1 MAPPLDEP
9 TIKVIITTYEEA
21 KQKKKLS
28 SSGNYGFSSFFFLF
42 FKLTRPPV
50 FLFNYS
56 GHFLKH
62 SGLRVLSVFSL
73 L

>member
-21 KQKKKLS
+21 KQKTKTS
-28 SSGNYGFSSFFFLF
+28 VSSGNYGFSFFFLF

-50 FLFNYS
+50 FSF
-56 GHFLKH
+56 
-62 SGLRVLSVFSL
+62 
-73 L
+73 